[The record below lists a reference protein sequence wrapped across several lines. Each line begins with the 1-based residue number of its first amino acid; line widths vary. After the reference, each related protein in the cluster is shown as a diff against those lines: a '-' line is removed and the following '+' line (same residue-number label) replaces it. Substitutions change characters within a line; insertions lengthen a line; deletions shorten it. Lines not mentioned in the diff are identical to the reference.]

1 MFKKLKEFLFGK
13 AEVSTPAAPYKI
25 EAPVP
30 AKVPEA
36 TASQIVAV
44 APNPS
49 APKKSAPKKSA
60 PKKPAAAKKPRARKA
75 AKPGHN

>member
-1 MFKKLKEFLFGK
+1 MFKKLKEFLFGT
-13 AEVSTPAAPYKI
+13 AEVTTPAAPYKI

-30 AKVPEA
+30 AEVPA
-36 TASQIVAV
+36 AVASQVV
-44 APNPS
+44 T

-60 PKKPAAAKKPRARKA
+60 PKKPAAVKKPQTRKA